1 MKRFFLSL
9 NNSKNQACNV
19 MEGDSILRSV
29 KFKMSVLYPQ
39 GKLKSLFVIGFSL
52 CFMIG
57 TIAVSDA
64 APKKRIAV
72 LYFEDHS
79 RFDSPTGCG
88 CVPTFIGNIIST
100 KKRWDLEAGFAKML
114 NRKLVETN
122 VYEPVSKDELLD
134 AMALMTLSRQN
145 LKKLDQA
152 QRATLAKHLNAD
164 VIVVGDIRTFNQE
177 RLRTNA
183 SRTLREG
190 GREGQRGSTSASYLA
205 PVILRGSLHRATI
218 KLNMKFY
225 NASGN
230 PVAEPRISASRD
242 HGYLGTKFAS
252 LEASTTEEGTNLSF
266 GQTRD
271 TQRKNPR
278 PIVKPTELNA
288 IQFASAEYD
297 RTLFGVVT
305 NEALIK
311 VVLALRDSVGPN
323 FITPWE
329 PKTATPKEGQ
339 ETPTIASGEPVKGKI
354 QYVDNEHPDMVYVN
368 IGSNKRVAINQ
379 EFAVYTKGKPVRD
392 LDTGEILI
400 YVPKQ
405 IGLMVVS
412 EILNDKVSIFR
423 VVETTEP
430 LKIGDTVREIT
441 PDPDAPAESASE
453 SSSAEEEQ

>member
-1 MKRFFLSL
+1 MKRFCSYLFVMGVSL
-9 NNSKNQACNV
+9 C
-19 MEGDSILRSV
+19 
-29 KFKMSVLYPQ
+29 
-39 GKLKSLFVIGFSL
+39 FVIG
-52 CFMIG
+52 
-57 TIAVSDA
+57 TVAVSDA
-64 APKKRIAV
+64 APKKRVAV

-88 CVPTFIGNIIST
+88 CVPTFIGNIFST
-100 KKRWDLEAGFAKML
+100 KKRWNLEAGFAKML

-122 VYEPVSKDELLD
+122 VYEPISNDELLD

-145 LKKLDQA
+145 LKKLDQE

-164 VIVVGDIRTFNQE
+164 VIVVGDIRKFNQE

-190 GREGQRGSTSASYLA
+190 GREAQRGAASASYLA
-205 PVILRGSLHRATI
+205 PVILRGSLHRVTI
-218 KLNMKFY
+218 KLNMEFY

-230 PVAEPRISASRD
+230 AVAEPRISASRD
-242 HGYLGTKFAS
+242 HSYAGTKFAS
-252 LEASTTEEGTNLSF
+252 LEASMTEEGTNLSF

-271 TQRKNPR
+271 SQRKNPR
-278 PIVKPTELNA
+278 PIVKPTELNQ

-297 RTLFGVVT
+297 RTLFGLVT

-329 PKTATPKEGQ
+329 PKAAKE
-339 ETPTIASGEPVKGKI
+339 EKDAPITTSGEPVKGKI
-354 QYVDNEHPDMVYVN
+354 QYVDNEHPDKIYVN
-368 IGSNKRVAINQ
+368 IGSNRRIAINQ
-379 EFAVYTKGKPVRD
+379 EFAVYTRGKPVRD
-392 LDTGEILI
+392 LDTGEILT

-405 IGLMVVS
+405 IGLVAVS

-430 LKIGDTVREIT
+430 LKIGDAVREIT
-441 PDPDAPAESASE
+441 PDSAESEASTSE
-453 SSSAEEEQ
+453 ADTSEENSKSQKE

>member
-1 MKRFFLSL
+1 MKRFFSYIYVAGL
-9 NNSKNQACNV
+9 
-19 MEGDSILRSV
+19 
-29 KFKMSVLYPQ
+29 
-39 GKLKSLFVIGFSL
+39 SL

-64 APKKRIAV
+64 TPKKRIAV

-88 CVPTFIGNIIST
+88 CVPTFIGNLFST

-134 AMALMTLSRQN
+134 AMAIMTLSRQN

-152 QRATLAKHLNAD
+152 QFATLAKHLNVD
-164 VIVVGDIRTFNQE
+164 VVVVGDIRRFNQE

-190 GREGQRGSTSASYLA
+190 GREAQRGTASASYLA

-225 NASGN
+225 NASGSV
-230 PVAEPRISASRD
+230 VAEPRISASRD
-242 HGYLGTKFAS
+242 HSYLGTKVAS
-252 LEASTTEEGTNLSF
+252 LEASRTEEGMNLSF
-266 GQTRD
+266 GQTKD
-271 TQRKNPR
+271 AQRKNPR
-278 PIVKPTELNA
+278 PIVRPTELNQ

-297 RTLFGVVT
+297 RTLFGMVT

-311 VVLALRDSVGPN
+311 VVLALRDNVGPN

-329 PKTATPKEGQ
+329 PKTATAKDGQ
-339 ETPTIASGEPVKGKI
+339 ETPTLAPGEPVKGKI
-354 QYVDNEHPDMVYVN
+354 QYVDNEHPDKIYVN
-368 IGSNKRVAINQ
+368 IGSSKRIAINQ
-379 EFAVYTKGKPVRD
+379 EFAVYTRGKPVRD
-392 LDTGEILI
+392 LDTGEILT
-400 YVPKQ
+400 YVPKE
-405 IGLMVVS
+405 IGRVAVS

-423 VVETTEP
+423 VIETTEP
-430 LKIGDTVREIT
+430 VKIGDAVREIT
-441 PDPDAPAESASE
+441 PDADAPEESTSE
-453 SSSAEEEQ
+453 ADSSEE

>member
-1 MKRFFLSL
+1 MKRFFSCL
-9 NNSKNQACNV
+9 NNNKNQARNV
-19 MEGDSILRSV
+19 MEGDSEEIHVKAQTPSFLRKV
-29 KFKMSVLYPQ
+29 
-39 GKLKSLFVIGFSL
+39 KLKDLFVIGFSL

-88 CVPTFIGNIIST
+88 CVPTFIGNMFST

-114 NRKLVETN
+114 NRKLVETD

-152 QRATLAKHLNAD
+152 QRAVLAKHLNAD
-164 VIVVGDIRTFNQE
+164 VLVVGDIRKFNQE

-190 GREGQRGSTSASYLA
+190 GREAQRGSASASYLA

-218 KLNMKFY
+218 NLNIKFY

-230 PVAEPRISASRD
+230 SVAEPRISASRD

-252 LEASTTEEGTNLSF
+252 LEASATEEGTNLSF

-329 PKTATPKEGQ
+329 SKNTTAKEGQ
-339 ETPTIASGEPVKGKI
+339 ETSTTASGEPVKGKI
-354 QYVDNEHPDMVYVN
+354 QYVDNEHPDKIYVN
-368 IGSNKRVAINQ
+368 IGSSKRIAINQ
-379 EFAVYTKGKPVRD
+379 EFAVYTRGKPVRD
-392 LDTGEILI
+392 LDTGEILT

-405 IGLMVVS
+405 IGLVAVS

-423 VVETTEP
+423 IVETTES

-441 PDPDAPAESASE
+441 PDSAESPESTSESDASE
-453 SSSAEEEQ
+453 EQ

>member
-1 MKRFFLSL
+1 MKRIFSYLL
-9 NNSKNQACNV
+9 V
-19 MEGDSILRSV
+19 M
-29 KFKMSVLYPQ
+29 
-39 GKLKSLFVIGFSL
+39 GFSL
-52 CFMIG
+52 CFVIG
-57 TIAVSDA
+57 TVAVGEA

-88 CVPTFIGNIIST
+88 CIPSFIGNLFST

-122 VYEPVSKDELLD
+122 MYEPVSKDELLD
-134 AMALMTLSRQN
+134 AMAFMTLSRHG
-145 LKKLDQA
+145 LKKLNQE
-152 QRATLAKHLNAD
+152 QRAELAEHLNAD
-164 VIVVGDIRTFNQE
+164 VIVVGDIQKFNQE
-177 RLRTNA
+177 RFRTNA

-190 GREGQRGSTSASYLA
+190 GREAQRGPVGASYVA
-205 PVILRGSLHRATI
+205 PVILRGSIHRATI

-242 HGYLGTKFAS
+242 HNYLGTKVAS
-252 LEASTTEEGTNLSF
+252 LEASRTEEGTNLTF
-266 GQTRD
+266 GQT
-271 TQRKNPR
+271 TESQRKNPR
-278 PIVKPTELNA
+278 PIVKPVELNE

-297 RTLFGVVT
+297 RTLFGMVT

-329 PKTATPKEGQ
+329 PKTATAKEGQ
-339 ETPTIASGEPVKGKI
+339 GKPAAAPGEPIKGKI
-354 QYVDNEHPDMVYVN
+354 QYVDSEHPDKIYVN
-368 IGSNKRVAINQ
+368 IGSNWDIAINQ
-379 EFAVYTKGKPVRD
+379 EFDVYTKGKPVRD
-392 LDTGEILI
+392 LDTGEILT

-405 IGLMVVS
+405 IGRVAVS
-412 EILNDKVSIFR
+412 EILTDKVSIFR

-430 LKIGDTVREIT
+430 LKEGDIVREIS
-441 PDPDAPAESASE
+441 PDSNGSDASTSE
-453 SSSAEEEQ
+453 ADSSEKQQ

>member
-1 MKRFFLSL
+1 MKRFFSCL
-9 NNSKNQACNV
+9 NNNKNQARNV
-19 MEGDSILRSV
+19 MEGDSEEIHVKAQTPSFLRKV
-29 KFKMSVLYPQ
+29 
-39 GKLKSLFVIGFSL
+39 KLKDLFVIGFSL

-88 CVPTFIGNIIST
+88 CVPTFIGNMFST

-114 NRKLVETN
+114 NRKLVETD

-152 QRATLAKHLNAD
+152 QRAVLAKHLNAD
-164 VIVVGDIRTFNQE
+164 VLVVGDIRKFNQE

-190 GREGQRGSTSASYLA
+190 GREAQRGSASASYLA

-218 KLNMKFY
+218 NLNIKFY

-230 PVAEPRISASRD
+230 SVAEPRISASRD

-252 LEASTTEEGTNLSF
+252 LEASATEEGTNLSF

-329 PKTATPKEGQ
+329 SKNTTAKEGQ
-339 ETPTIASGEPVKGKI
+339 ETSTTASGEPVKGKI
-354 QYVDNEHPDMVYVN
+354 QYVDNEHPDKIYVN
-368 IGSNKRVAINQ
+368 IGSSKRIAINQ
-379 EFAVYTKGKPVRD
+379 EFAVYTRGKPVRD
-392 LDTGEILI
+392 LDTGEILT

-405 IGLMVVS
+405 IGLVAVS

-423 VVETTEP
+423 IVETTES

-441 PDPDAPAESASE
+441 PDSDDSAESASE
-453 SSSAEEEQ
+453 ADAPEEQQ

>member
-1 MKRFFLSL
+1 MKRFFS
-9 NNSKNQACNV
+9 
-19 MEGDSILRSV
+19 
-29 KFKMSVLYPQ
+29 Y
-39 GKLKSLFVIGFSL
+39 LFVMGFSL
-52 CFMIG
+52 CFMMS
-57 TIAVSDA
+57 AVAASDA

-88 CVPTFIGNIIST
+88 CVPTFIGNIFST

-122 VYEPVSKDELLD
+122 VYEPVSNDELLD

-145 LKKLDQA
+145 LKKLNQE
-152 QRATLAKHLNAD
+152 QRATLAKHLKAD
-164 VIVVGDIRTFNQE
+164 VIVVGDIRRFNQE

-190 GREGQRGSTSASYLA
+190 GREAQRGSLSASYLA

-218 KLNMKFY
+218 KLNMQFY

-230 PVAEPRISASRD
+230 AVAEPRISATRD
-242 HGYLGTKFAS
+242 HSYLGTKFSS
-252 LEASTTEEGTNLSF
+252 LEASKTEEGMNLSF
-266 GQTRD
+266 GQT
-271 TQRKNPR
+271 TESQRKNPR
-278 PIVKPTELNA
+278 PIVKPTELNQ

-297 RTLFGVVT
+297 RTLFGLVT

-329 PKTATPKEGQ
+329 PKTAKEEKEVPTTTP
-339 ETPTIASGEPVKGKI
+339 GEPVKGKI
-354 QYVDNEHPDMVYVN
+354 QYVDNEHPDKIYVN
-368 IGSNKRVAINQ
+368 IGSNRRIAINQ
-379 EFAVYTKGKPVRD
+379 EFAVYTRGKPVRD
-392 LDTGEILI
+392 LDTGEILT

-405 IGLMVVS
+405 IGIVAVS

-423 VVETTEP
+423 VVETREP
-430 LKIGDTVREIT
+430 LKIGDAVREMT
-441 PDPDAPAESASE
+441 PDSAESEESTSE
-453 SSSAEEEQ
+453 ADTSKENSKSQKE